1 MAAARCAMI
10 ASILVGEWRAASILV
25 WASGDRALQDFS
37 DMIGF
42 SGGAFQLKVDKS
54 ARRSQK
60 CFVHKSVLFKFTM
73 QKGEEIIIHSGVF
86 VGSQGWLDPTGS
98 KMKTKVSVIVAVD
111 DGDGNV
117 VLKQKN
123 INKSS
128 MILKKNKKAP
138 ATLTEEL
145 LEDQPQLKKDLNTVA
160 KNIARLGI
168 TDGNE
173 SAQIFL
179 RLVTKHIDALKKKGP
194 KANYYPLKIEEGLY
208 RSFYDGGPGKVGS
221 ASRREAKRGFEDG
234 DRLMSS

>member
-1 MAAARCAMI
+1 
-10 ASILVGEWRAASILV
+10 V

-42 SGGAFQLKVDKS
+42 SGGAFQLKVNKS
-54 ARRSQK
+54 PRRSQK
-60 CFVHKSVLFKFTM
+60 CFVHKSVSFKFTM
-73 QKGEEIIIHSGVF
+73 QKGEEIIIHSGVY

-111 DGDGNV
+111 DGDGNAI
-117 VLKQKN
+117 LKQKN

-168 TDGNE
+168 IDGKE

-194 KANYYPLKIEEGLY
+194 KANYYPLKIEEGMY
-208 RSFYDGGPGKVGS
+208 RTFYDGGPGKVGS
-221 ASRREAKRGFEDG
+221 ASRRDAKRGFED
-234 DRLMSS
+234 RETMSS

>member
-1 MAAARCAMI
+1 
-10 ASILVGEWRAASILV
+10 
-25 WASGDRALQDFS
+25 
-37 DMIGF
+37 
-42 SGGAFQLKVDKS
+42 
-54 ARRSQK
+54 
-60 CFVHKSVLFKFTM
+60 M

-194 KANYYPLKIEEGLY
+194 KANYYPLKIEEGVY
-208 RSFYDGGPGKVGS
+208 RTFDDGGPGKVGS